1 MARLSRGRLDVC
13 RLPFG
18 PLGDYGRLGW
28 ASIQCLR
35 HLIPFGAV
43 TMCSSMLTDSSLP
56 PARPPTGTVGL
67 VRLALAGGRFTAN
80 DQERRTRMSLAQSV
94 SKPSRWVGAIATVAA
109 LVALTACGSST
120 TSSDDAEK
128 VVVYSGRSEE
138 LVAPLLDQFTADTGI
153 EVEARYAGSGEM
165 AAQLITEGDK
175 SPADVFLSQDA
186 GALGAVSKA
195 GLLAPVDAATL
206 EAVPAQYAAADGTWV
221 GVSGRARV
229 VVFNPTLVP
238 TPPDTID
245 GLLAPEWKGKIGF
258 APSNAS
264 WQAFVTGLRV
274 VRGEEGAEQWLR
286 AFKAQDPKPYENN
299 VAVRDAVDAGQ
310 VPLGLVNHYYLYE
323 LIDAKGADAVTAQN
337 KFMAAGDP
345 GGLVNVAGVGIL
357 KAAPNPQ
364 GAQRFASYLVG
375 ESAQK
380 YFAQETE
387 EYPLAAGVAPS
398 AQMPP
403 LSQLQPPEVDLS
415 QLDDIETTQELLVK
429 TGLLTN

>member
-1 MARLSRGRLDVC
+1 M
-13 RLPFG
+13 
-18 PLGDYGRLGW
+18 
-28 ASIQCLR
+28 
-35 HLIPFGAV
+35 
-43 TMCSSMLTDSSLP
+43 
-56 PARPPTGTVGL
+56 PTSQQTF
-67 VRLALAGGRFTAN
+67 RF
-80 DQERRTRMSLAQSV
+80 
-94 SKPSRWVGAIATVAA
+94 SRWAGALGAAVAM
-109 LVALTACGSST
+109 VALSACGGGQST
-120 TSSDDAEK
+120 GSDTDK

-138 LVAPLLDQFTADTGI
+138 LVAPLMEQFTADTGI

-195 GLLAPVDAATL
+195 GLFAPVAAETL
-206 EAVPAQYAAADGTWV
+206 QAVPAAYAAADGTWV

-229 VVFNPTLVP
+229 VVFNPTLAP

-245 GLLAPEWKGKIGF
+245 ALLAPEWKGKIGF

-274 VRGEEGAEQWLR
+274 VRGDDGAEQWLR
-286 AFKAQDPKPYENN
+286 AFKAQDPKAYENN

-310 VPLGLVNHYYLYE
+310 IPLGLVNHYYLYE
-323 LIDAKGADAVTAQN
+323 LINAKGADAVTAQN

-345 GGLVNVAGVGIL
+345 GGLVNVAGVGVL
-357 KAAPNPQ
+357 KAAPNPE
-364 GAQRFASYLVG
+364 GAQRFAAYLVG

-380 YFAQETE
+380 YFAQETA
-387 EYPLAAGVAPS
+387 EYPLAAGVAPGP
-398 AQMPP
+398 QMPA
-403 LSQLQPPEVDLS
+403 LGELRPPAVDLS
-415 QLDDIETTQELLVK
+415 QLDDIETTQELLVQ